1 MKTTKAPTTAA
12 SKSTKLTDAPSN
24 QVLTSNPEVIMKSDN
39 SINST
44 IAINATT
51 TINSD
56 NAVNSTTPANAD
68 NLFGN
73 EQTTTEATAV
83 IPTTEPPKQQRIG
96 KQQRKSDYSDFKA
109 TFLTP
114 SKLVKRHP
122 VNIEDNVW
130 AKLERIARIL
140 GDRDTTVGSYI
151 NAILIEHLDLYADDI
166 EIWRKL

>member
-1 MKTTKAPTTAA
+1 MTAKKSPSTTA
-12 SKSTKLTDAPSN
+12 SKSTELTDAPESIVSTIKP
-24 QVLTSNPEVIMKSDN
+24 QIIMQPDN

-44 IAINATT
+44 PTINAV
-51 TINSD
+51 NSD
-56 NAVNSTTPANAD
+56 NAVNSTSPANTD

-73 EQTTTEATAV
+73 EQTATEATAV
-83 IPTTEPPKQQRIG
+83 TDTTEPPKQQRVG
-96 KQQRKSDYSDFKA
+96 KQQRKSDYADFKD
-109 TFLTP
+109 TYLTP

-130 AKLERIARIL
+130 EKLERIARIL

-151 NAILIEHLDLYADDI
+151 NAVLVEHLNLYADDI